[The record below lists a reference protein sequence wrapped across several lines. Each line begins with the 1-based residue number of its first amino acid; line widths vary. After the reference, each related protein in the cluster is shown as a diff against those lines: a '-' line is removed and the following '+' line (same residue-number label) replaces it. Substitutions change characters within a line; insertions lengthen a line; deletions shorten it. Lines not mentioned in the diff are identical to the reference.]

1 MRPKAWQVW
10 QVWAG
15 VESRPQRRWMARV
28 PLIASD
34 LWVLPLSA
42 DVSYDLA
49 NYPDLVALLGLFGT
63 GQGRLARNTA
73 LVGLEAELELS
84 RRASLSVGYQGA
96 VGGGSRDHLVKAKL
110 RCAF

>member
-1 MRPKAWQVW
+1 MRPKAWLI
-10 QVWAG
+10 WAA

-42 DVSYDLA
+42 DVSHDLA
-49 NYPDLVALLGLFGT
+49 NYPDLVALLGLSGT

-84 RRASLSVGYQGA
+84 RRASLSVGYQGE
-96 VGGGSRDHLVKAKL
+96 VGGCSRDHSVKAKL
-110 RCAF
+110 RWAF